1 MEETFSD
8 LISQVLLWRKRLP
21 QPVARQL
28 SRDILTLVPVRYQ
41 LSRWHFAIRL
51 SPRVLLEHGF
61 RVAGPCHS
69 AQSYLSGPLTL
80 ESDRSVPKIVLP

>member
-51 SPRVLLEHGF
+51 SPGTWL
-61 RVAGPCHS
+61 PCGRP
-69 AQSYLSGPLTL
+69 LSLCSEL
-80 ESDRSVPKIVLP
+80 SVWAIDPGIG